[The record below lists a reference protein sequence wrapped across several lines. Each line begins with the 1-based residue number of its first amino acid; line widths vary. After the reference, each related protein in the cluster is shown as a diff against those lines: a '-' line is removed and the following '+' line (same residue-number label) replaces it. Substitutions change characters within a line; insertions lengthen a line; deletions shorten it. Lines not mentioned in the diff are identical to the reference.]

1 MPCVKRIVTRHATPP
16 ATCTKKYVYIHILT
30 KPEEF
35 GVIMGKLIFDWGTI
49 FSGLF
54 AHRDKNL
61 KYSIDILKLW
71 RV

>member
-1 MPCVKRIVTRHATPP
+1 MRPLPLALKNT
-16 ATCTKKYVYIHILT
+16 YIYIILT

-54 AHRDKNL
+54 AHRDK
-61 KYSIDILKLW
+61 I
-71 RV
+71 